1 MGKFCFAIATLPA
14 LFTIANAAE
23 PKVHDAEHAGAVFA
37 LAFRPDGTRL
47 ATASFDR
54 RLTVWDAGGRTQKQV
69 LAAHQAPLTSLAWSP
84 DGQILVSTDTDGR
97 VIKWCGTEPR
107 RLEGHAAC
115 AYAVAFLR
123 DGKSFLTCGQDRR
136 LKVWRTNDGEL
147 LQAVG
152 PFDSPLYALAVAPDG
167 QSFAVAGM
175 DGLIR
180 ICSHESGSVLRE
192 LAGHSGAVFTLAIS
206 PDGKHLV
213 SGGEDGCLRVW
224 EFATGHELFM
234 LNCHRDA
241 IYQVNFSA
249 SGRRLVSVGASG
261 QVVVWDAG
269 AGMPLFSQRFPGHG
283 FAASFSP
290 DGARLAVAA
299 GSHFSVLEL
308 PQYCQ

>member
-1 MGKFCFAIATLPA
+1 
-14 LFTIANAAE
+14 
-23 PKVHDAEHAGAVFA
+23 
-37 LAFRPDGTRL
+37 
-47 ATASFDR
+47 
-54 RLTVWDAGGRTQKQV
+54 
-69 LAAHQAPLTSLAWSP
+69 
-84 DGQILVSTDTDGR
+84 
-97 VIKWCGTEPR
+97 
-107 RLEGHAAC
+107 
-115 AYAVAFLR
+115 
-123 DGKSFLTCGQDRR
+123 
-136 LKVWRTNDGEL
+136 
-147 LQAVG
+147 
-152 PFDSPLYALAVAPDG
+152 
-167 QSFAVAGM
+167 
-175 DGLIR
+175 
-180 ICSHESGSVLRE
+180 
-192 LAGHSGAVFTLAIS
+192 
-206 PDGKHLV
+206 LV

-234 LNCHRDA
+234 LNGHRDA